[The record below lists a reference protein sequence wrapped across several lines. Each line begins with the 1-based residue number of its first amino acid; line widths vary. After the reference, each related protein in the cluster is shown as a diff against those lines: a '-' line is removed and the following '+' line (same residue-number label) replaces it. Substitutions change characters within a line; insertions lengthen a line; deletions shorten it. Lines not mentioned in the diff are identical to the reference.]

1 MQEGLQRFRMKNSKK
16 TSPGN
21 GNSNSPSLFG
31 RKNRQKS
38 VDDRLSHSV
47 WYQGGNARNTWKR
60 PCFKGY
66 DFVVL
71 GDSQLKIYG
80 KLKLLRSLVTA
91 LIRILEAM

>member
-1 MQEGLQRFRMKNSKK
+1 MEIPILQFYQV
-16 TSPGN
+16 
-21 GNSNSPSLFG
+21 FFC

-80 KLKLLRSLVTA
+80 KLNIKKPGYSINSYSGGDVSQF
-91 LIRILEAM
+91 